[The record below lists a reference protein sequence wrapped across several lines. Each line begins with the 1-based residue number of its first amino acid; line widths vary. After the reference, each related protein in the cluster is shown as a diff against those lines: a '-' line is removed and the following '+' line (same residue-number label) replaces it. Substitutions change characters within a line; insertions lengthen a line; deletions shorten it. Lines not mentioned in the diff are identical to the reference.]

1 MALMALLQPTTAAT
15 WGTRSP
21 PVMGLRSTQ
30 LCAEESI
37 QPTVRTA
44 LSHADETE
52 TWRQVEHA
60 YRYVADD
67 DVTTINTSLNVDEE
81 YSALFQTDKK
91 VRWFGHERHLSSDD
105 EWRHLNSY
113 SSRIGGGIA

>member
-1 MALMALLQPTTAAT
+1 
-15 WGTRSP
+15 
-21 PVMGLRSTQ
+21 MGLRSTQ

-44 LSHADETE
+44 LSHSDETE
-52 TWRQVEHA
+52 SLRQVEHA

-67 DVTTINTSLNVDEE
+67 DVTAINTRLNVDEE
-81 YSALFQTDKK
+81 YSALLQTDKT
-91 VRWFGHERHLSSDD
+91 VRWFGHERHSSSYDDDDD
-105 EWRHLNSY
+105 EWRQLNSY